1 MPIVTT
7 PSSTLLRQLFPSWEF
22 FDVARLS
29 PTLQLRRL
37 PSGAE
42 PGAWLG
48 VVRPAPRRW
57 WQLFFNPAGT
67 QTLAAQTLVERWYTE
82 LIEQGED
89 APACR
94 ESFAVITA
102 LAEGTLAGRA
112 VGPLTERGGWQ
123 LRLVVID
130 EEAHTMEVVFESG
143 RMAVRGLP
151 VKK

>member
-1 MPIVTT
+1 MTT

-67 QTLAAQTLVERWYTE
+67 QTLAAQTLVERWYSE

-89 APACR
+89 TPACR

-102 LAEGTLAGRA
+102 LAEGTLAERG
-112 VGPLTERGGWQ
+112 VVPLAERGGWQ

-130 EEAHTMEVVFESG
+130 EEARTMEVVFESG

>member
-1 MPIVTT
+1 M
-7 PSSTLLRQLFPSWEF
+7 
-22 FDVARLS
+22 ARLS
-29 PTLQLRRL
+29 PTLQFRRL

-42 PGAWLG
+42 PGAWFG

-102 LAEGTLAGRA
+102 LAEGTLAERG
-112 VGPLTERGGWQ
+112 VGPLAERDGWQ

-130 EEAHTMEVVFESG
+130 EEARTMEVVLESG